1 MKLSLTVEASAIN
14 VLALNM
20 GRIAVNIDGI
30 ELAALID
37 VVCDNG
43 YSLRVADEP
52 GKLIVEDPLPRAARL
67 NGIQCSTAHITCED
81 NAILDLLTLQRHDG
95 GDWIL
100 YTGYGFIL
108 RLNARLH
115 PVLELKR
122 LGYQKPVV
130 VWSLRL
136 CVVIPPTLSILMLQ
150 VKCCL
155 ALPPLTGSLIPLLP
169 QGFYMPE
176 LSTEAALNILIDW
189 LQDNIDCGNK
199 IVFGND
205 EDGTDSAALLP
216 WIEKALQEV
225 RDLRHLQLLQQARID

>member
-14 VLALNM
+14 VLSLNM

-122 LGYQKPVV
+122 LGLSKACRRLVV
-130 VWSLRL
+130 
-136 CVVIPPTLSILMLQ
+136 TLMRRYSADIIHFDASGE
-150 VKCCL
+150 V
-155 ALPPLTGSLIPLLP
+155 LP
-169 QGFYMPE
+169 GF
-176 LSTEAALNILIDW
+176 AAFDW
-189 LQDNIDCGNK
+189 
-199 IVFGND
+199 
-205 EDGTDSAALLP
+205 
-216 WIEKALQEV
+216 
-225 RDLRHLQLLQQARID
+225 